1 MTITVGASLDEDMC
15 DEIKSEVEEIRT
27 SRVGFFEGEGEGSVV
42 VGESDGAGL
51 GLAVTGEKDG
61 SAVTG
66 EEDGLSVGYGLG
78 LGVG

>member
-1 MTITVGASLDEDMC
+1 ML
-15 DEIKSEVEEIRT
+15 EIHT
-27 SRVGFFEGEGEGSVV
+27 SRVGFIEGEGEGSGV
-42 VGESDGAGL
+42 VGVSDGAGL
-51 GLAVTGEKDG
+51 G

>member
-1 MTITVGASLDEDMC
+1 MTIKVGASLDEDMC
-15 DEIKSEVEEIRT
+15 DEIKSSMLEIHT
-27 SRVGFFEGEGEGSVV
+27 SRVGFIEGEGEGSAV

-51 GLAVTGEKDG
+51 GSAVTGEKDG